1 MATQDNS
8 ILCLQGVQ
16 CRRGKQILLEDVNVT
31 FERGIV
37 TGLVGSNGVGKSTLI
52 ATILGDITPGSGT
65 VTFGGVPVRKL
76 PHRSAVFGAVT
87 ESHGLPNNMTVGR
100 MIRYWSAVHGV
111 SKQRVSSLC
120 EKLQVDF
127 RKKNL
132 KKLSTGMRRRVEL
145 VLALLPDPEMV
156 ILDEPFNGL
165 DIDGIEEVREIV
177 RELCEQEKIVL
188 LTTHTMNEIDQL
200 VEKLYAIHDQQLVK
214 VDFNQGEVGSSEAA
228 YRQLRGKEQ

>member
-1 MATQDNS
+1 M
-8 ILCLQGVQ
+8 
-16 CRRGKQILLEDVNVT
+16 
-31 FERGIV
+31 
-37 TGLVGSNGVGKSTLI
+37 I

-87 ESHGLPNNMTVGR
+87 ESHGLPNNMTVGG

-177 RELCEQEKIVL
+177 
-188 LTTHTMNEIDQL
+188 
-200 VEKLYAIHDQQLVK
+200 
-214 VDFNQGEVGSSEAA
+214 
-228 YRQLRGKEQ
+228 